1 MSARIAAFIRQ
12 NVTGLIAIFIALG
25 GVAYAN
31 NEWTGANIVD
41 GSLTTAD
48 YKNNDIR
55 SGDVRDETLKGPDL
69 ATDAIRSDADCPF
82 PGVCFSSTK
91 IADRAVGA
99 GEISPG
105 AVGTSEA
112 APNSLTGFDVAD
124 NSLKGVDVDES
135 TLNSSTLPGPEAF
148 TVSENDTGEICNGY
162 CTEGSLKSIP
172 PGTYLLIG
180 KIDASQTDLDAD
192 FTSVQCQ
199 LVAGSDQ
206 ATQDVDSAS
215 FGDLTG
221 DFLGTTLPMQVV
233 HTFERT
239 DNASIQCRDFDE
251 GSAFGDSLR
260 ITAVKLG
267 SVNGTPTG

>member
-1 MSARIAAFIRQ
+1 MSARIAAFIRH

-55 SGDVRDETLKGPDL
+55 SGDVRDETLKSPDL
-69 ATDAIRSDADCPF
+69 ATDAIRSDSDCPF
-82 PGVCFSSTK
+82 PGICFSSSK

-99 GEISPG
+99 SEISPG

-112 APNSLTGFDVAD
+112 APNSLTGSDI
-124 NSLKGVDVDES
+124 NES
-135 TLNSSTLPGPEAF
+135 ALSAFGLPGPVSY
-148 TVSENDTGEICNGY
+148 TVGKADTGQICNGY
-162 CTEGSLKSIP
+162 CTEGSLQFIP

-180 KIDASQTDLDAD
+180 KIDPYQTDDSSGVSWVD
-192 FTSVQCQ
+192 CQ
-199 LVAGSDQ
+199 LVAGSDP
-206 ATQDVDSAS
+206 ATHDVDSAG
-215 FGDLTG
+215 FTLYGDTP
-221 DFLGTTLPMQVV
+221 GTTLPMQVV
-233 HTFERT
+233 HTFEST
-239 DNASIQCRDFDE
+239 DNASIQCRDFDK
-251 GSAFGDSLR
+251 GSAFGQSLR

-267 SVNGTPTG
+267 AVNGTAAG